1 MQPGRPVL
9 SAGDDM
15 TITPFIGRK
24 KSRSSNR
31 TAPAAD
37 RLGDGE
43 FAQPED
49 SERGI
54 LHRFGPAAERS
65 AALASE
71 ASGQRGNSISARAGH
86 SPELGSSAR
95 DLPQAPRNNLQKT
108 SSAYRLPASDLDFM
122 WSESMQGVRF
132 LLEFAKA
139 EEQLQRWS
147 IRTTIVVFGS
157 ARARQADG
165 DDRTKPRMAQWY
177 EQARCFGRIV
187 SERGGALHPVDGQR
201 HNVIATGGGPGIM
214 EAANRGAAD
223 VGAPSIGL
231 NIHLPCEQEP
241 NSYST
246 PDLTFQFHSFAMR
259 KIHFA
264 LRAAAVVAFPGGFGT
279 FDELFEVITLVQT
292 RKARPIPIVCVDRSY
307 WSRIFN
313 LEALLDE
320 GMISPA
326 EFELIRFAD
335 DAEGAWRELQAAG
348 IDARRAADAAVEAE
362 TRQGAPSAAS
372 PSESGWAFAPARRH

>member
-1 MQPGRPVL
+1 
-9 SAGDDM
+9 M
-15 TITPFIGRK
+15 TITSFIRRK
-24 KSRSSNR
+24 TSGSSNR
-31 TAPAAD
+31 TAPTVD
-37 RLGDGE
+37 RPGDGE
-43 FAQPED
+43 LEQPDD

-54 LHRFGPAAERS
+54 LHRFGPAETDRS

-95 DLPQAPRNNLQKT
+95 ELPQAPRNDLQKA

-139 EEQLQRWS
+139 EEQLRRWG

-165 DDRTKPRMAQWY
+165 SDRATPRMAQWY
-177 EQARCFGRIV
+177 EQARCFGRIA

-223 VGAPSIGL
+223 VGAPSVGL
-231 NIHLPCEQEP
+231 NIHLSCEQEP
-241 NSYST
+241 NPYST

-259 KIHFA
+259 KMHFE

-279 FDELFEVITLVQT
+279 FDELFEIVTLVQT
-292 RKARPIPIVCVDRSY
+292 RKARSIPIVCVDRSY
-307 WSRIFN
+307 WSRVLN

-326 EFELIRFAD
+326 DLQLIRFAD

-348 IDARRAADAAVEAE
+348 IDARRPADEAVAVETE
-362 TRQGAPSAAS
+362 THQRMPSAGS
-372 PSESGWAFAPARRH
+372 PFEPGRAFGTARPN